1 MKKVIIEEED
11 ENGEFGAE
19 PKPHQWNAVLI
30 AMAAVAGIGSLGAA
44 VYSVRPQDPILD
56 VKNITLSGFNLRTST
71 ESLLLAVIDIDLT
84 LYVKIVNN
92 NIAPITFTTTIM
104 NIYYRGS
111 LLGQAKVS
119 LSLPPS
125 LLFRILSFLSFKV
138 CIMVRSNK
146 VCGPVVGTSKS
157 TCNFGR

>member
-1 MKKVIIEEED
+1 MPERRVVKKVIIEEED

-119 LSLPPS
+119 LALSLS
-125 LLFRILSFLSFKV
+125 LSPIPNAFLPQLQSVHYSEVK
-138 CIMVRSNK
+138 
-146 VCGPVVGTSKS
+146 
-157 TCNFGR
+157 